1 MQVQLGPMQA
11 QLAPTQIG
19 GVGPTGGLLLLPG
32 FGFGFLQSL
41 SVLQPLLPTAQGLSA
56 SDTQTSPTQTFFIV
70 VEGAQ
75 QYGLLS
81 PQSQYS
87 LAPV

>member
-32 FGFGFLQSL
+32 FCGVWQSL
-41 SVLQPLLPTAQGLSA
+41 LLLAGSQALPPRAQGLSA
-56 SDTQTSPTQTFFIV
+56 SDTQTSPTQTLL
-70 VEGAQ
+70 ELDGAEAVQ
-75 QYGLLS
+75 QYAT
-81 PQSQYS
+81 PQS
-87 LAPV
+87 